1 MSQRPSCDP
10 FEIGTGIER
19 ATRAFFSGSCFCDE
33 PCTPDKVGYFVQFY
47 YTRRD
52 YPYRRLNAKNP
63 RASNL
68 YNYKGHIK
76 FLFHGYTEEAT
87 KGLNHLTKCSFRN
100 GKNYQ
105 RFFFELIKGWLP
117 PTGKQLSKVFNG
129 YVILVDYGL
138 ISNCSYGYSV
148 REIIPSVAQYTASL
162 IKKFHF
168 EPRNIE
174 LIGHSLGKNIP
185 P

>member
-1 MSQRPSCDP
+1 M
-10 FEIGTGIER
+10 
-19 ATRAFFSGSCFCDE
+19 A
-33 PCTPDKVGYFVQFY
+33 
-47 YTRRD
+47 
-52 YPYRRLNAKNP
+52 
-63 RASNL
+63 
-68 YNYKGHIK
+68 
-76 FLFHGYTEEAT
+76 
-87 KGLNHLTKCSFRN
+87 
-100 GKNYQ
+100 
-105 RFFFELIKGWLP
+105 
-117 PTGKQLSKVFNG
+117 KVFHG

-162 IKKFHF
+162 IKEFHF